1 MDVADPA
8 DPADHGPKETVRLE
22 AFSDGVFAIAITL
35 LIIEIHV
42 PEVEGGSRELARALL
57 DLWPSYFAFA
67 LSFVTILIM
76 WLNHH
81 AMFLWLRRPDGP
93 VMVGNGVLLLT
104 ITALPFS
111 TALLGDYLG
120 HDGQEVAAAVYAAH
134 LVAINLGYTWLWRSM
149 TKRRAMVCPDLDDA
163 EISLTNRYLAFSLVA
178 YLAAFALASWSAAA
192 SMALTLM
199 LAAFWTWNA
208 HRRLRVGA

>member
-1 MDVADPA
+1 VAKEDA
-8 DPADHGPKETVRLE
+8 KETVRLE

-42 PEVEGGSRELARALL
+42 PEVEGGSRALAQALL
-57 DLWPSYFAFA
+57 DMWPSYFAFA

-76 WLNHH
+76 WMNHH
-81 AMFLWLRRPDGP
+81 AMFLWLRHPDGAIF
-93 VMVGNGVLLLT
+93 VGNGVLLLT
-104 ITALPFS
+104 ITALPFT

-120 HDGQEVAAAVYAAH
+120 HDGGRAAAAVYAAH
-134 LVAINLGYTWLWRSM
+134 LVAINLGYTWLWRAM
-149 TKRRAMVCPDLDDA
+149 TSRRAKVCPDLDDA

-178 YLAAFALASWSAAA
+178 YLAAFALAFWSAAA
-192 SMALTLM
+192 SVSLTFL

-208 HRRLRVGA
+208 HRRLKVSA